1 MAYVA
6 CGAQHPSI
14 CENQKPNPTMKL
26 APNYHFGFGLL
37 SFGVEPSPII
47 LLLVN
52 MCDYHATY
60 HLTVNDNG

>member
-1 MAYVA
+1 
-6 CGAQHPSI
+6 
-14 CENQKPNPTMKL
+14 MKL

-47 LLLVN
+47 LLYTQQLLVN